1 MWPTIILTYFSIT
14 VVITIMIM
22 LTLNNNEV
30 NEVTKWN
37 MTMDTIVKNFE
48 ISGE

>member
-14 VVITIMIM
+14 VVITIVIM